1 MMSWFFA
8 LIPDTANVAIWSMM
22 IASVLPLLFAILA
35 KVLGGFGVA
44 DNSHPRD
51 VVAKYTGRAA
61 RANAA
66 QQNSYE
72 SLPIF
77 LASIIVA
84 MLFFVPQ
91 VVINYLAVMYV
102 MLRVIYGIAYI
113 VNLPTL
119 RSIIWTLSMACCF
132 MLFYLAI
139 KMAF

>member
-1 MMSWFFA
+1 MSWFFA

-77 LASIIVA
+77 LASVIVA

-139 KMAF
+139 NMAF

>member
-1 MMSWFFA
+1 MSWFFA

-77 LASIIVA
+77 LASVIVA

-91 VVINYLAVMYV
+91 VVINYLVVMYV

>member
-1 MMSWFFA
+1 MSWFFA

-61 RANAA
+61 HANAA

-77 LASIIVA
+77 LASVIVA

>member
-77 LASIIVA
+77 LASVIVA

>member
-1 MMSWFFA
+1 MSWFFA

-77 LASIIVA
+77 LASVIVA

-91 VVINYLAVMYV
+91 VVINYLVVMYV

-113 VNLPTL
+113 INLPTL

>member
-1 MMSWFFA
+1 MSWFFA

-77 LASIIVA
+77 LASVIVA

-113 VNLPTL
+113 INLPTL

>member
-1 MMSWFFA
+1 MSWFFA

-77 LASIIVA
+77 LASVIVA

-119 RSIIWTLSMACCF
+119 RSIIWAVWMAGCVVRLYVAC
-132 MLFYLAI
+132 

>member
-1 MMSWFFA
+1 MSWFFA

-51 VVAKYTGRAA
+51 VVAKYTGRAS

-77 LASIIVA
+77 LASVIVA

>member
-1 MMSWFFA
+1 MSWFFA

-51 VVAKYTGRAA
+51 VVAEYTGRAA

-77 LASIIVA
+77 LASVIVA

>member
-1 MMSWFFA
+1 MSLFFG
-8 LIPDTANVAIWSMM
+8 LIPDSAAAAIWAMVV
-22 IASVLPLLFAILA
+22 ASLLPLLMALTA
-35 KVLGGFGVA
+35 KALGGFNLA
-44 DNSHPRD
+44 DNAHPRD
-51 VVAKYTGRAA
+51 FLQGTTGAAA

-77 LASIIVA
+77 LASVIVA

-91 VVINYLAVMYV
+91 VVINYLAVVYV